1 MLVVAMPHTPAL
13 ADLPGAEAEA
23 NLVTGWFP
31 GRYTRLTGQEAT
43 SGRVTADMTTHTF
56 AHFACHGSPSLDRPS
71 SSALML
77 ADGRLTVLEV
87 AQLDLSQA
95 EMAFLS
101 ACSTATGGQR
111 LPDEAIHLASA
122 LQFAGYPH
130 VIATLWSVLDPVAKR
145 VARDVYLELAAP
157 PGGLD
162 LAGAAVAL
170 HKSLRRLRGALPDP
184 APELWAPFI
193 HVGR

>member
-1 MLVVAMPHTPAL
+1 VA
-13 ADLPGAEAEA
+13 
-23 NLVTGWFP
+23 GWFP
-31 GRYTRLTGQEAT
+31 GHHTRLTGAEAT
-43 SGRVTADMTTHTF
+43 RDRVTACLTTHAF
-56 AHFACHGSPSLDRPS
+56 AHFACHGSPWLDRPS
-71 SSALML
+71 LSALML
-77 ADGRLTVLEV
+77 ADGPLTVLEV

-101 ACSTATGGQR
+101 ACSTATGGQQ

-130 VIATLWSVLDPVAKR
+130 VIATLWSVRDPVAKR
-145 VARDVYLELAAP
+145 VARDVYRELATP

-162 LAGAAVAL
+162 LTRAAVAL
-170 HKSLRRLRGALPDP
+170 HESLRRLRGDLHDP

-193 HVGR
+193 HVGL